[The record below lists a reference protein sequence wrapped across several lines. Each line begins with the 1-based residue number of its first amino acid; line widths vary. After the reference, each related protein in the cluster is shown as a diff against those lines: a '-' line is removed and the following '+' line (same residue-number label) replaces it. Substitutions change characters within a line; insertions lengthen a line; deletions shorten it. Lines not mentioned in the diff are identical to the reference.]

1 MFSCFHSMIFNGL
14 GRFKLQEAFVN
25 THFTHGVYSR
35 GWGRGGEA
43 VLFYWN
49 SNQLFCPLAWY
60 GDLNRM
66 FARVCSNTYIWND
79 TDPRIS
85 LLMGCHTMDGLLT
98 TEKGIWNPQSLLN
111 IWILHFSCLKM
122 MKITK
127 FAVWILVAVCLFV
140 PQNITKLGC
149 IRMQYLSWQEVFF
162 EESKNW

>member
-49 SNQLFCPLAWY
+49 SNQLFCPL
-60 GDLNRM
+60 
-66 FARVCSNTYIWND
+66 
-79 TDPRIS
+79 
-85 LLMGCHTMDGLLT
+85 MGCHTMDGLLT

-111 IWILHFSCLKM
+111 IRILHFACLKM
-122 MKITK
+122 IKITK
-127 FAVWILVAVCLFV
+127 LAVWILVAVCLFV

-149 IRMQYLSWQEVFF
+149 IRKQYLSRQEVFF
-162 EESKNW
+162 EESKNWQW